1 MMEAKKGSGGL
12 NDMEQL
18 AARWDKIAFSIQGS
32 PFEDLKVR
40 DLAKNV
46 GTQPW
51 KRPGGRV
58 KGDTVARYIYFS
70 FEELLSVEKLDLK
83 SATLLLEI
91 CETLFMME
99 REYEAL
105 GALDKIDELANQQ
118 RSRFFDEFG
127 LFEDFP
133 VALSNLRP
141 DLRELCAAEGVI
153 TFVDLMGFLDR
164 LADRAMIGGPY
175 RVLQNIFA
183 HGDEKGLC
191 ANFPF
196 RPGYRGFHLP
206 EALSFALDRITA
218 KEMEAL
224 EDYFNNRGKGG
235 LFGLKRKEL
244 PTVVERVLLPAIF
257 ECLLYFGRRDPDS
270 LDRLYDID
278 DLTRQMLHLHSPS
291 REGLLFWLTQ
301 LALGIFH
308 PARFADVPG
317 LHDEI
322 QRIELPPGNETIL
335 ELRRVLDG
343 RSGGA

>member
-1 MMEAKKGSGGL
+1 MEANKSSGGL
-12 NDMEQL
+12 DDIEQL

-32 PFEDLKVR
+32 PFEDLKLK
-40 DLAKNV
+40 DLARNV

-91 CETLFMME
+91 CETLFRME
-99 REYEAL
+99 REYESL

-164 LADRAMIGGPY
+164 LADKAMIGGPY
-175 RVLQNIFA
+175 RLLQNIFA

-191 ANFPF
+191 VNFPF

-206 EALSFALDRITA
+206 EALSFALNRINA
-218 KEMEAL
+218 REMEAL
-224 EDYFNNRGKGG
+224 VEYFSKRGKGG
-235 LFGLKRKEL
+235 LFGIKRKEL
-244 PTVVERVLLPAIF
+244 PAVVERVLLPAIF
-257 ECLLYFGRRDPDS
+257 QCLLYFGQRDS
-270 LDRLYDID
+270 IKVRRLYDAD
-278 DLTRQMLHLHSPS
+278 ELARQLLHLHNPE
-291 REGLLFWLTQ
+291 REDLVRWLTQ

-317 LHDEI
+317 LKAEI
-322 QRIELPPGNETIL
+322 EGIELPAGDETIL
-335 ELRRVLDG
+335 ELRRVLDEKSAG
-343 RSGGA
+343 S